1 VNGPSFA
8 AFRPRYERCFALGF
22 VPDIFAIEDWM
33 ADIHQVSELGRHR
46 QMMGELKRT
55 LGSITAAMPVTRPVV
70 YLDYPVHDNVGDLL
84 IHQGADAFLEDH
96 RYEVLGR
103 FSMHDFSRRGRHD
116 ETAVVLKP
124 SIRDLDTLIARAR
137 PVIVL
142 HGGGNFGDI
151 WPQFQM
157 FRELIIRRYPGTP
170 IVILPQSIHF
180 GSADKRKNSAR
191 ILGAHKQLT
200 IFVRDE
206 ESFGFVRH
214 DAGVDG
220 EVVPDM
226 AHQLWDRPEFAA
238 GGDEAGTLVLR
249 RRDRETHGGRTA
261 TEDHFDWGELNG
273 GASRFLL
280 RALRKWQ
287 TMDNPLRHTVPNYRL
302 WRIYRDRLIRGA
314 VDRFRPY
321 ACIDTDRLHGVILA
335 ALMSKQVRY
344 GEGSYGKLHRYARRW
359 FSGSSLIESSRV
371 GEAAE

>member
-1 VNGPSFA
+1 
-8 AFRPRYERCFALGF
+8 
-22 VPDIFAIEDWM
+22 M
-33 ADIHQVSELGRHR
+33 ADIHQISELGRHPK
-46 QMMGELKRT
+46 MMGQLKQR
-55 LGSITAAMPVTRPVV
+55 LASITAAMPATRPVV

-84 IHQGADAFLEDH
+84 IHQGADAFLDDH
-96 RYEVLGR
+96 GYEVLGR

-124 SIRDLDTLIARAR
+124 SIRDLDTLIARTK
-137 PVIVL
+137 PVIAL

-157 FRELIIRRYPGTP
+157 FRELIIQRYSSTP

-180 GSADKRKNSAR
+180 GSVDKRNHSAR

-206 ESFGFVRH
+206 ESLGFVRH
-214 DAGVDG
+214 DAGTDG
-220 EVVPDM
+220 ALVPDM
-226 AHQLWDRPEFAA
+226 AHQLWGRPELAA
-238 GGDEAGTLVLR
+238 TEDGAGTLVLR
-249 RRDRETHGGRTA
+249 RRDRESYGGASA

-273 GASRFLL
+273 NASRLLL

-287 TMDNPLRHTVPNYRL
+287 TIDNPLRHVMSNYQL
-302 WRIYRDRLIRGA
+302 WRIYRDRLIRSA
-314 VDRFRPY
+314 VERFRPY

-359 FSGSSLIESSRV
+359 LSGSNLIERGRV